1 MIMQVGWFEV
11 VIVSNARTR
20 VKRDIKMVF
29 GSWKNQPSLFKLLD
43 LSALVGIIA
52 FLVLFIFLK
61 LSDLALSPGNTAI
74 VLYPLFVAGLSA
86 TIRTQL
92 SENPKTK
99 PKAIFDWVVS
109 IIIISVLVLIVAVFL
124 KY

>member
-1 MIMQVGWFEV
+1 M
-11 VIVSNARTR
+11 SNTRTR